1 MLRKYL
7 ARNRIPRFARK
18 NDPNMFARFV
28 SEPKYGGL
36 YKNKYFY
43 LYHLLMFFCA
53 LYVRMS
59 YFYFKHVLHVYA
71 GLLFAVSGIVC
82 HQWRWNANLTWFYY
96 FFIVL
101 MQLMFEHLNLHLP
114 AWFVLYPTIPMII
127 ASMLE
132 NLMLH
137 LSIDPDIYRI
147 HEEIMQRHNRSF
159 QEAALTAPDGTTET
173 RTLAM
178 KWKMI
183 FVDIY
188 FDLDLR
194 YYYPIIFE
202 AYMTTCALF
211 CIKGGGVM
219 HIHCF
224 GEVYMVALWIVFV
237 YTEFRKRENR
247 PKMFMLPNP
256 IVKVILLLY
265 APPPFWTNISAL
277 SFINIWM
284 GPDKDEFVLKLTAS
298 AGLLLVTIAAN
309 TFARDVVFGDCPFI
323 EF

>member
-1 MLRKYL
+1 MLRRYL
-7 ARNRIPRFARK
+7 AKNQIPRFARK
-18 NDPNMFARFV
+18 NDPLMLAKFV

-43 LYHLLMFFCA
+43 LYHVLMFFCA

-59 YFYFKHVLHVYA
+59 YFYFRPVLHVYA
-71 GLLFAVSGIVC
+71 GILFAVSGLVC
-82 HQWRWNANLTWFYY
+82 YQWRWNANLTWLYY

-101 MQLMFEHLNLHLP
+101 MQLLFEHLDLHLP
-114 AWFVLYPTIPMII
+114 PWFVLYPTIPMLI

-137 LSIDPDIYRI
+137 LSIDPDLYKI
-147 HEEIMQRHNRSF
+147 HEEITQRHNRSF
-159 QEAALTAPDGTTET
+159 HEAPTEPHEK
-173 RTLAM
+173 RTLAA

-188 FDLDLR
+188 FDIDLR

-202 AYMTTCALF
+202 AYMTTCAIF

-224 GEVYMVALWIVFV
+224 GEIYMVLLWIAFM
-237 YTEFRKRENR
+237 YTELRKREGR

-256 IVKVILLLY
+256 VVKVILLLY
-265 APPPFWTNISAL
+265 APPAFWTNISAL
-277 SFINIWM
+277 TFINIWM
-284 GPDKDEFVLKLTAS
+284 GPDKDDLYLKLTAAVS
-298 AGLLLVTIAAN
+298 LLLITISAH
-309 TFARDVVFGDCPFI
+309 TFARDTVFGDCPFV